1 MGEYMKHWKSL
12 LRELCFLAT
21 GTILMAMAVNWIY
34 EPLDMVT
41 GGVSGFSIVLK
52 TVLYSMAGITVP
64 VWASNFII
72 NIPIFIWGVFIKG
85 KEFILKTLFAN
96 TVFSLAMSVMP
107 VLDPG
112 RHDYLLAAVTGGVLT
127 GAGLGL
133 VFTTGYST
141 GGTDLL
147 SSIICR
153 YFPYYPVSLVLFVID
168 SLVILAGAVVFG
180 LYISFYAVIAVF
192 VTSGVMDFI
201 LSGGKT
207 CKQVLI
213 ISPEYNKISSAIFTG
228 MDRGAT
234 LLEAKGMYSNSSRPV
249 LLCVVARKEIA
260 ELTGIVKNID
270 KNAFVIISEVR
281 EVFGE
286 GFGQNR
292 Q

>member
-1 MGEYMKHWKSL
+1 MKHYKSL
-12 LRELCFLAT
+12 LKELSCLAA
-21 GTILMAMAVNWIY
+21 GTILMAAAVNWIY

-41 GGVSGFSIVLK
+41 GGVSGFSIVVKSVAFKLSG
-52 TVLYSMAGITVP
+52 YAVP
-64 VWASNFII
+64 VWISNFII
-72 NIPIFIWGVFIKG
+72 NIPIFIWGIFIKG
-85 KEFILKTLFAN
+85 KEFIAKTLFAN
-96 TVFSLAMSVMP
+96 TVFSLAMLVMP

-112 RHDYLLAAVTGGVLT
+112 RHDYLLASVVGGVLT

-153 YFPYYPVSLVLFVID
+153 YFPYYSVSSVLFIID
-168 SLVILAGAVVFG
+168 SMVIVTGAVIFG

-192 VTSGVMDFI
+192 VTSKVMDFI
-201 LSGGKT
+201 LSGGKA

-213 ISPEYNKISSAIFTG
+213 ISPEYEKISNKIFSD

-234 LLEAKGMYSNSSRPV
+234 LIEAKGMYSRISRPI

-260 ELTGIVKNID
+260 ELTGLVRNID
-270 KNAFVIISEVR
+270 KNAFVIISEIR